1 MKFLAFLALFAF
13 LVILCEKYEDKLF
26 PPLSWIFSLWKKFS
40 HILGIIMS
48 FLILSILWIVGF
60 GLYGI
65 ILKII
70 TLPNKFKPEHESY
83 WLDATPTTKENM
95 IHQF

>member
-1 MKFLAFLALFAF
+1 MKLFVVIVL
-13 LVILCEKYEDKLF
+13 LVLFVLLCEKYEDKLF

-40 HILGIIMS
+40 HLLGIIMS
-48 FLILSILWIVGF
+48 FLILSVLWIVGF
-60 GLYGI
+60 GIYGI

-70 TLPNKFKPEHESY
+70 TLPNTFKSEPESY

-95 IHQF
+95 RHQF